1 MTKETKNSTIKLENV
16 YFERINTPAFQS
28 LLHKSPFESPRPRY
42 WLGKIID
49 KITRESKY
57 YFDAKRDLIDKFSK
71 KHTEDGEEKDKK
83 GEVTKEW
90 KKGDA
95 MARPDGS
102 AIFED
107 TGAFVG
113 ALRELQE
120 MEIDLKEP
128 RIDVDEAPDVPLEE
142 MMLLIPLLVKD
153 IKFREEKKGK

>member
-71 KHTEDGEEKDKK
+71 KHIEDGA
-83 GEVTKEW
+83 EW

-107 TGAFVG
+107 TKAFVE

-120 MEIDLKEP
+120 MVIDLKEP
-128 RIDVDEAPDVPLEE
+128 RIEVDEAPDVALEE
-142 MMLLIPLLVKD
+142 MMLLIPLLVED
-153 IKFREEKKGK
+153 IKFKEKKAK

>member
-71 KHTEDGEEKDKK
+71 KHTEDGTD
-83 GEVTKEW
+83 W

-102 AIFED
+102 AILED
-107 TGAFVG
+107 TNAFIKE
-113 ALRELQE
+113 LRELQE
-120 MEIDLKEP
+120 MVIDLKEP

-142 MMLLIPLLVKD
+142 MMLLIPLLVED
-153 IKFREEKKGK
+153 IKFKKEEKVNEKSTA